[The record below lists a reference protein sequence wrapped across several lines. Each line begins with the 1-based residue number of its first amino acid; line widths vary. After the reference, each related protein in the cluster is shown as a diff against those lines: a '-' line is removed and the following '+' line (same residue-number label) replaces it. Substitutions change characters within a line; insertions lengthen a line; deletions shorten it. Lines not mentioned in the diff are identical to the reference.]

1 MGRVSDPLP
10 SLIKGSVS
18 VFCEQGEQ
26 SNWLMVSPDR
36 DPMLKASGLWS
47 LFERNLHG
55 YDYSLFWGN
64 IRENAEDRTLAYL
77 NGRGTEKN

>member
-1 MGRVSDPLP
+1 MGSVSDPLP

-18 VFCEQGEQ
+18 VFCEQGER

-36 DPMLKASGLWS
+36 DPMLKASGLWG

-64 IRENAEDRTLAYL
+64 IRKNAKDRVLAYL
-77 NGRGTEKN
+77 HERDPEED